1 MMKFVN
7 GFPQEELACMVDVM
21 IGKDKKPH
29 EVRIDVAD
37 TLILQWLLHF
47 YPRMNK
53 KKVNDEEYAY
63 ISYKK
68 IVEDLPILNTT
79 KRAVAARFKKIEH
92 FGLVKMLVEKD
103 EFGTYTYIH
112 LTKKY
117 FSLLETAEGGCPSK
131 DNGVVPRHATKNSKL
146 ENSKIRANISHQ
158 TDSSASDAPI
168 PAESVRKEKPKS
180 LWDISREIT
189 GNDPF
194 TFPYQPTSDSERNSA
209 AGIVSQGQLVKNLT
223 DKTDMDKE
231 IPLGMEKAA
240 LLGKLYGMAIREE
253 IPLGLKAGTD
263 HGTAKLTMEG
273 AFDFWL
279 DHALYRE
286 SAREAYLSKFLQAW
300 ENICDNCA
308 DRFWMPARGCDGY
321 VWQNVIRK
329 YAREWNPGTPSERRE
344 AKAKE
349 IFE

>member
-7 GFPQEELACMVDVM
+7 GLPQEELACMVDVM

-29 EVRIDVAD
+29 EVRIDAAD

-131 DNGVVPRHATKNSKL
+131 NNGVVPRYATKNSKL
-146 ENSKIRANISHQ
+146 ENSKIRANTSQQ
-158 TDSSASDAPI
+158 TDSIANDAPI
-168 PAESVRKEKPKS
+168 PAESVRSEEVSESVRKS
-180 LWDISREIT
+180 TRAETSS
-189 GNDPF
+189 
-194 TFPYQPTSDSERNSA
+194 YQPKGASPEKSA
-209 AGIVSQGQLVKNLT
+209 AGIVKKEPLVKNLT
-223 DKTDMDKE
+223 GMDDKDIK
-231 IPLGMEKAA
+231 LLRAA
-240 LLGKLYGMAIREE
+240 LLGKAYGMAIKAELQ
-253 IPLGLKAGTD
+253 LGLQDGMAV
-263 HGTAKLTMEG
+263 LTMEE
-273 AFDFWL
+273 ALDCWL
-279 DHALYRE
+279 DNALYRE
-286 SAREAYLSKFLQAW
+286 SAREAYLSKFLEAW
-300 ENICDNCA
+300 KNICDNRA
-308 DRFWMPARGCDGY
+308 DRFWMPARGGEGY
-321 VWQNVIRK
+321 VWQNVIK
-329 YAREWNPGTPSERRE
+329 GYANNWNPGTPSERRE
-344 AKAKE
+344 AKARDS
-349 IFE
+349 FNNQ

>member
-29 EVRIDVAD
+29 EVRIDAAD

-68 IVEDLPILNTT
+68 IVEDLPILNAT

-117 FSLLETAEGGCPSK
+117 FSLLETADGGCPSK
-131 DNGVVPRHATKNSKL
+131 NNGVVPRHATKNSKL
-146 ENSKIRANISHQ
+146 ENSKIRANISQQ
-158 TDSSASDAPI
+158 TDSSANDAPI
-168 PAESVRKEKPKS
+168 PAESVRNEKTKS

-194 TFPYQPTSDSERNSA
+194 TFPCQPTSDSEENSA
-209 AGIVSQGQLVKNLT
+209 AGIVKKGPLVKNLT
-223 DKTDMDKE
+223 DDMDDKD
-231 IPLGMEKAA
+231 IKLLRAA
-240 LLGKLYGMAIREE
+240 LLGKAYGMAIMNDA
-253 IPLGLKAGTD
+253 PFSMQCGTD
-263 HGTAKLTMEG
+263 HGVATLTMEG
-273 AFDFWL
+273 AFDCWL
-279 DHALYRE
+279 DNALYRE
-286 SAREAYLSKFLQAW
+286 NAREAYLSKFLEAW

-308 DRFWMPARGCDGY
+308 DRFWMPVRGGEGY
-321 VWQNVIRK
+321 VWQNVIK
-329 YAREWNPGTPSERRE
+329 GYANNWNPGTPSERRE

>member
-7 GFPQEELACMVDVM
+7 GLPQEELACMVDVM

-29 EVRIDVAD
+29 EVRIDAAD

-131 DNGVVPRHATKNSKL
+131 NNGVVPRYATKNSKL
-146 ENSKIRANISHQ
+146 ENSKIRANTSQQ
-158 TDSSASDAPI
+158 TDSSANDAPI
-168 PAESVRKEKPKS
+168 PAESVRSEEVSESVRKS
-180 LWDISREIT
+180 TRAETSS
-189 GNDPF
+189 
-194 TFPYQPTSDSERNSA
+194 YQPKGASPEKSA
-209 AGIVSQGQLVKNLT
+209 AGIVKKEPLVKNLT
-223 DKTDMDKE
+223 GMDDKE
-231 IPLGMEKAA
+231 IKLLRAA
-240 LLGKLYGMAIREE
+240 LLGKAYGMAIKAELQ
-253 IPLGLKAGTD
+253 LGLQDGMAV
-263 HGTAKLTMEG
+263 LTMEE
-273 AFDFWL
+273 ALDCWL
-279 DHALYRE
+279 DNALYRE
-286 SAREAYLSKFLQAW
+286 SAREAYLSKFLEAW
-300 ENICDNCA
+300 KNICDNRA
-308 DRFWMPARGCDGY
+308 DRFWMPARGGEGY
-321 VWQNVIRK
+321 VWQNVIK
-329 YAREWNPGTPSERRE
+329 GYANNWNPGTPSERRE
-344 AKAKE
+344 AKARDS
-349 IFE
+349 FNNQ

>member
-7 GFPQEELACMVDVM
+7 GLPQEELACMVDVM

-29 EVRIDVAD
+29 EVRIDAAD

-131 DNGVVPRHATKNSKL
+131 NNGVVPRYATKNSKL
-146 ENSKIRANISHQ
+146 ENSKIRANTSQQ
-158 TDSSASDAPI
+158 TDSSANDAPI
-168 PAESVRKEKPKS
+168 PAESVRSEEVSESVRKS
-180 LWDISREIT
+180 TRAETSS
-189 GNDPF
+189 
-194 TFPYQPTSDSERNSA
+194 YQPKGASPENSA
-209 AGIVSQGQLVKNLT
+209 AGIVKKEPLVKNLT
-223 DKTDMDKE
+223 NMDDKE
-231 IPLGMEKAA
+231 IKLLRAA
-240 LLGKLYGMAIREE
+240 LLGKAYGMAIKAELQ
-253 IPLGLKAGTD
+253 LGLQDGMAV
-263 HGTAKLTMEG
+263 LTMEE
-273 AFDFWL
+273 ALDCWL
-279 DHALYRE
+279 DNALYRE
-286 SAREAYLSKFLQAW
+286 SAREAYLSKFLEAW
-300 ENICDNCA
+300 KNICDNRA
-308 DRFWMPARGCDGY
+308 DRFWMPARGGEGY
-321 VWQNVIRK
+321 VWQNVIK
-329 YAREWNPGTPSERRE
+329 GYANNWNPGTPSERRE
-344 AKAKE
+344 AKAMDS
-349 IFE
+349 FNNP